1 VTHDRARELLLD
13 LAYGELPPDEARG
26 VERHAAECPGCAAEL
41 EGIVATRQ
49 LAARLADEPAPAR
62 GREEL
67 LAAARRAAA
76 RAPARRARAR
86 LYAFAASAAVIAV
99 VAGVTLQLSGGRSK
113 GIPDDGFTE
122 TSGRARLEE
131 PPAAPAPSADTAAP
145 SAPRGDV
152 AREARDDAGIALE
165 RAQRSPPAG
174 APPPARPG
182 IRERANAAR
191 AQTAGRAEEA
201 QTRYR
206 SEAEPRSIADD
217 IERREAA
224 GLLREQA
231 WRLVCDGAAI
241 ERVALVDGGAVVKL
255 TVRDGGG
262 AAYAGW
268 YDAAGRLR
276 AIRHGESAAIVAP
289 GGETTSPAALP
300 PRAPAPDALARCG
313 W

>member
-1 VTHDRARELLLD
+1 
-13 LAYGELPPDEARG
+13 
-26 VERHAAECPGCAAEL
+26 
-41 EGIVATRQ
+41 
-49 LAARLADEPAPAR
+49 
-62 GREEL
+62 
-67 LAAARRAAA
+67 
-76 RAPARRARAR
+76 
-86 LYAFAASAAVIAV
+86 V
-99 VAGVTLQLSGGRSK
+99 VAGVTLQLSGGRK

-165 RAQRSPPAG
+165 RAQRSPPAVAAPSPAAEG
-174 APPPARPG
+174 KASVAEAPSPAAGATASPAEAQASPEPPPPAGAGPPAVAPPPARPE
-182 IRERANAAR
+182 IRQGANAAR

-201 QTRYR
+201 QRRYR

-241 ERVALVDGGAVVKL
+241 ERVALVDGAAVVKL
-255 TVRDGGG
+255 TVRDGRG
-262 AAYAGW
+262 ASYAGW

-276 AIRHGESAAIVAP
+276 AIRHGESAAIVVP